1 MVALNPF
8 FSLISFYEVEAGTQR
23 WEIRVSMFAHRV
35 IYGLNPAGGGLI
47 PAGRPQRLLLPSG
60 MLHLASPSAWINKI
74 RDQIKD

>member
-35 IYGLNPAGGGLI
+35 IYGLNPAGGLI
-47 PAGRPQRLLLPSG
+47 HAGRPKAAAAVWY
-60 MLHLASPSAWINKI
+60 ASFSKS
-74 RDQIKD
+74 

>member
-35 IYGLNPAGGGLI
+35 IYGLNPAGGLI
-47 PAGRPQRLLLPSG
+47 PAGGRPQRLLAAVWY
-60 MLHLASPSAWINKI
+60 ASFSKS
-74 RDQIKD
+74 

>member
-35 IYGLNPAGGGLI
+35 IYGLNPAGGLKADT
-47 PAGRPQRLLLPSG
+47 AGRPADSKAAAAVWY
-60 MLHLASPSAWINKI
+60 ASFSKS
-74 RDQIKD
+74 